1 MPDGSAP
8 KIIVDSDWKSQA
20 QAEKE
25 KLAAAEKAKQPPARP
40 APPPGMSP
48 EDMGGEPQGPPEPN
62 FEELVRTLAMQALM
76 YLGAFPEPE
85 SGRRMVSL
93 EAAQFNI
100 ELLTMLE
107 AKTKGNLNDQENRFL
122 TQMLHELRMQYVEI
136 GKAVAK
142 AVEQGRIQPGA
153 VGGAA
158 GGATGLGGAG
168 LAGPGMNISGPGSP
182 FRG

>member
-1 MPDGSAP
+1 MSDPQGP

-40 APPPGMSP
+40 AGGPEGGPEGDPGA
-48 EDMGGEPQGPPEPN
+48 PPEPN

-76 YLGAFPEPE
+76 YLGAFPDPE
-85 SGRRMVSL
+85 SGRRMVAL

-100 ELLTMLE
+100 ELLAMLE
-107 AKTKGNLNDQENRFL
+107 AKTKGNLNEQETRFL
-122 TQMLHELRMQYVEI
+122 SQMLYELRMQYVEI

-142 AVEQGRIQPGA
+142 AVEQGRIQPGGGGPA
-153 VGGAA
+153 GGAA
-158 GGATGLGGAG
+158 
-168 LAGPGMNISGPGSP
+168 PGSVP
-182 FRG
+182 PITLRTPGNP

>member
-1 MPDGSAP
+1 MSDAQGP

-25 KLAAAEKAKQPPARP
+25 KLAAAEKAKQPPPRP
-40 APPPGMSP
+40 AGAPDAGPEGDPGA
-48 EDMGGEPQGPPEPN
+48 PPEPN

-76 YLGAFPEPE
+76 YLGAFPDPE
-85 SGRRMVSL
+85 TGRRMVSL

-100 ELLTMLE
+100 ALLSMLE
-107 AKTKGNLNDQENRFL
+107 VKTKGNLAEQESRFL

-142 AVEQGRIQPGA
+142 AVEQGRIQPGGGMGAPA
-153 VGGAA
+153 VGGPQINLR
-158 GGATGLGGAG
+158 T
-168 LAGPGMNISGPGSP
+168 PGQT
-182 FRG
+182 